1 MPDKVF
7 LDSNIFVYAA
17 LDDGSSS
24 HKHKRAIELIENTEI
39 FLVASTQVVNEF
51 YAVLIKQRIDEIHI
65 REKASEILND
75 MEIVSITP
83 ALLRASW
90 KIKDKY
96 RYSYWDSMIIASAL
110 DSECRI
116 LYSEDMQHGQIIDK
130 DLIISNPFK

>member
-1 MPDKVF
+1 MPDKAF

-17 LDDGSSS
+17 LDDAGNS
-24 HKHKRAIELIENTEI
+24 HRHKRAIELIENTEVS
-39 FLVASTQVVNEF
+39 LVASTQVVNEF
-51 YAVLIKQRIDEIHI
+51 YAVLIKQRINENDI

-83 ALLRASW
+83 ALVRASW

-110 DSECRI
+110 DSNCNI
-116 LYSEDMQHGQIIDK
+116 LYSEDMQHGQVIDK
-130 DLIISNPFK
+130 VLTILNPFK